1 MASRKLL
8 STTRAIA
15 QQYDLSDWSATEHG
29 IDYAIIAGTKTPG
42 ICEIVGA
49 DAPRKWDERQGY
61 ALSGAW
67 LIFTGNGLAHFSIK
81 LKLYTKQHW
90 LDWWRFRPLIAKRPQ
105 PVVQGDMFF
114 ARPHALD
121 IWHPL
126 LEPLGI
132 VSIVIESES
141 QPVLTD
147 ETGEWTIE
155 LKVIQFRAPVGPAAA
170 KPVASKPTPA
180 PDAVEQEIIDKTA
193 VLKIVEGLG
202 E

>member
-1 MASRKLL
+1 VI
-8 STTRAIA
+8 TWNP
-15 QQYDLSDWSATEHG
+15 QQHG
-29 IDYAIIAGTKTPG
+29 TDYAIIAGTKTPG

-90 LDWWRFRPLIAKRPQ
+90 LEWWAFRPVISKRPK
-105 PVVQGDMFF
+105 PIVQGDQFF
-114 ARPHALD
+114 VRPKALD

-126 LEPLGI
+126 LDPLGI
-132 VSIVIESES
+132 TSIVVESEL

-180 PDAVEQEIIDKTA
+180 PDAVEQVIIDKT
-193 VLKIVEGLG
+193 KILAGLAG
-202 E
+202 